1 MGGAARQLAGTCAG
15 DCRGKRRPGGVAEDV
30 ERRYESTYVQRGH
43 IQWVAQM
50 SGAIRALQVL
60 SDAQP
65 GGGMTQMLQFVRWI
79 DPGRVAWQFA
89 VPDDGPLPD
98 ALRALGARVHTLKIG
113 SRFDVGA
120 IRRLKMLCRAEQ
132 FQVVH
137 SHNVRAN
144 VHARIAAV
152 RAGVPVRVST
162 IHNSVF
168 AYDVSP
174 MKQRLYAA
182 AERRTAA
189 WATRI
194 IAVSD
199 GIATEL
205 THRYGIDPE
214 QVTVIANGIDPERL
228 QPRRTPEAM
237 REELEI
243 GSSVPLILQVGRL
256 TSQKGYDLLIQA
268 MSPVRKRHPDVQL
281 LCVGEGPD
289 RAQLESLAANR
300 GVSDCVHFAGHR
312 EDVPDWLAAVDLVA
326 LASRSE
332 GMPYT
337 LLEAMGMG
345 RAVVAT
351 RIGGIADVVE
361 DGITGVLV
369 PPEDAPALADAIIDL
384 LAEPES
390 RERLGQAARS
400 QVLQSY
406 TAEAT
411 ARAVVELYE
420 ELVFAAGDPEAI
432 S

>member
-1 MGGAARQLAGTCAG
+1 
-15 DCRGKRRPGGVAEDV
+15 
-30 ERRYESTYVQRGH
+30 
-43 IQWVAQM
+43 M

-65 GGGMTQMLQFVRWI
+65 GGGMTQMLQFVRWA
-79 DPGRVAWQFA
+79 DPERVAWQFA

-98 ALRALGARVHTLKIG
+98 ALRDLGARVHTLRIA

-120 IRRLKMLCRAEQ
+120 IRSLTRLCREEQ
-132 FQVVH
+132 LQVVH

-144 VHARIAAV
+144 VHTRISAV

-174 MKQRLYAA
+174 AKQRLYAA
-182 AERRTAA
+182 AERRTAT

-205 THRYGIDPE
+205 IQRYGIDPE
-214 QVTVIANGIDPERL
+214 KVTIIPNGIDPERL
-228 QPRRTPEAM
+228 QPIRNPDAM
-237 REELEI
+237 REDLGI

-256 TSQKGYDLLIQA
+256 TSQKGYDLLIRA
-268 MSPVRKRHPDVQL
+268 MPRVREQHPDVQL

-289 RAQLESLAANR
+289 RPQLEALAANHR
-300 GVSDCVHFAGHR
+300 VSDCVHFVGHR
-312 EDVPDWLAAVDLVA
+312 EDVPDWLDAADLVA

-337 LLEAMGMG
+337 LLEAMALGN
-345 RAVVAT
+345 AVVAT

-361 DGITGVLV
+361 DGTTGVLV
-369 PPEDAPALADAIIDL
+369 PPENAPALADAIINL
-384 LAEPES
+384 LAEPRS
-390 RERLGQAARS
+390 RERIGEAARTEI
-400 QVLQSY
+400 LQSY

-411 ARAVVELYE
+411 ARAVVDLYE
-420 ELVFAAGDPEAI
+420 DLVVNARDSGTI

>member
-1 MGGAARQLAGTCAG
+1 
-15 DCRGKRRPGGVAEDV
+15 
-30 ERRYESTYVQRGH
+30 
-43 IQWVAQM
+43 
-50 SGAIRALQVL
+50 
-60 SDAQP
+60 
-65 GGGMTQMLQFVRWI
+65 MTQMLQFVRWA
-79 DPGRVAWQFA
+79 DPDSVAWQFA

-98 ALRALGARVHTLKIG
+98 ALRTLGARVHTLKIG
-113 SRFDVGA
+113 SRFDIGA
-120 IRRLKMLCRAEQ
+120 IRRIETLCRQELY
-132 FQVVH
+132 QVVH

-144 VHARIAAV
+144 VHARIGAV

-174 MKQRLYAA
+174 PMQRLYAA
-182 AERRTAA
+182 AESRTAG
-189 WATRI
+189 WATKI

-199 GIATEL
+199 GISADL
-205 THRYGIDPE
+205 IHRYRINPE
-214 QVTVIANGIDPERL
+214 KVRVIPNGIDPERL
-228 QPRRTPEAM
+228 QPGRPPGAM
-237 REELEI
+237 REELGL

-268 MSPVRKRHPDVQL
+268 MPSVRRRHPDVRL

-289 RAQLESLAANR
+289 RAQLEALAAAH

-337 LLEAMGMG
+337 LLEAMGIG
-345 RAVVAT
+345 KAVVAT
-351 RIGGIADVVE
+351 RIGGIVDVVK
-361 DGITGVLV
+361 DKTTGVLV
-369 PPEDAPALADAIIDL
+369 PPEDIPALADAISDL
-384 LAEPES
+384 LAEPRN

-400 QVLQSY
+400 QVLRSY

-420 ELVFAAGDPEAI
+420 ELVLAAGDLGEV